1 MGERVCN
8 LQEVRAR
15 ARAVRARPIKCVYKC
30 ALILLNRSC
39 YTGTG
44 CVKEP
49 VMIFIVQLYCDS

>member
-1 MGERVCN
+1 MCS